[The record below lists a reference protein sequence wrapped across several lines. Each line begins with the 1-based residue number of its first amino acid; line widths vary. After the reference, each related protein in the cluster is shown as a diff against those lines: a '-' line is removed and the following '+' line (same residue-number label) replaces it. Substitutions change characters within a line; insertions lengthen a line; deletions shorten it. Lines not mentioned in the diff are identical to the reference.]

1 MGESGQEPCRG
12 SQEASPQLPAPAG
25 PQSRAH
31 LNVVALPHAGAD
43 GVQASGQVG
52 RAAALAEVVGDAA
65 GEAQR
70 SKSAAQ
76 TWVGRR
82 RSGAGQPG
90 PPNGSAPGRGTAD

>member
-12 SQEASPQLPAPAG
+12 PQEASPQLPAPAG
-25 PQSRAH
+25 PQSGAH
-31 LNVVALPHAGAD
+31 LDVVALPHAGAN

-52 RAAALAEVVGDAA
+52 RAAALAEVVGNAA

-76 TWVGRR
+76 TWAGRR
-82 RSGAGQPG
+82 RSGAGPAGASQRLRPG
-90 PPNGSAPGRGTAD
+90 EGHG